1 MRASSRPAN
10 KETFIMSTMQA
21 VQITA
26 YGGAENLALAE
37 VPRPAAAVGEVLVK
51 VAAASVNAIDWKLR
65 EGWMRQFMPL
75 TLPVVPGVDFSGT
88 VAETGPGVTGFAV
101 GDAVF
106 GTSANGTYAEY
117 IAVPADAVARK
128 PASVDHVQAAAVP
141 LVAGTAFRSLFDSA
155 EGDAGIDLQP
165 GQTILIHGAAGG
177 VGTVAVQLARNAS
190 ARVIATGLADQADY
204 VRGLGADDFIDTSAQ
219 RIPDA
224 ASGVDAV
231 LDLVNGELVPD
242 LLRTLKPGGIY
253 MSTLAPAPEAALSGL
268 DVVAKTVGRGTGRG
282 RLEEFA
288 RLIDD
293 GKLRVPVK
301 HVFPLGEAAEA
312 QTVLQSGRATGKVV
326 LRIAA

>member
-1 MRASSRPAN
+1 
-10 KETFIMSTMQA
+10 MSTMKV
-21 VQITA
+21 VQISA
-26 YGGAENLALAE
+26 FGGAETLALAE
-37 VPRPAAAVGEVLVK
+37 VPRPAPAAGEVLVR

-65 EGWMRQFMPL
+65 EGWMQQFIPL

-88 VAETGPGVTGFAV
+88 VAEIGPDVTGFAV
-101 GDAVF
+101 GDEVF
-106 GTSANGTYAEY
+106 GTSMTGTYAEY
-117 IAVPADAVARK
+117 IAVPAAAIAGK

-155 EGDAGIDLQP
+155 EGDAGIGLEA
-165 GQTILIHGAAGG
+165 GQTVLIHGAAGG
-177 VGTVAVQLARNAS
+177 VGTVAVQLAKSAG
-190 ARVIATGLADQADY
+190 ARVIATGLAEQADY
-204 VRGLGADDFIDTSAQ
+204 VRGLGADDFIDTSTQ

-253 MSTLAPAPEAALSGL
+253 LSSLAPAPEEALAGL
-268 DVVAKTVGRGTGRG
+268 DVVAKTVGPGTGKG
-282 RLEEFA
+282 RLDDFA
-288 RLIDD
+288 RLIDE
-293 GKLRVPVK
+293 GKLQVPVK
-301 HVFPLGEAAEA
+301 YVFPLGEAGEA